1 MKILL
6 QDLKFGMRTL
16 LKRPGFTLVAV
27 LTLALGIGA
36 NAAIFSVVNAVLLRP
51 LPFKESD
58 RLVLVFEKT
67 QAAPREFISVPNLQ
81 DYRAGTRSFEE
92 FATFVPQSVNMTG
105 TGEPERVV
113 GAFATSTLFPLLGV
127 NVERGRALTAEDDA
141 AGGGLVAVL
150 GSEFVQRRFGGDPSV
165 VGRSLT
171 FNGEPYT
178 VVGVMPAGFQF
189 HGVTPDVL
197 LPAQKWPNYQVA
209 RSSHSCWVFGRL
221 KPGVSRETAE
231 GELSAIAKRLE
242 EAYPADN
249 KGRGV
254 EVLGLQEEQVED
266 IRPALLVLL
275 GAVGFILLIACANI
289 ANLLLARGASRR
301 KEVALRSA
309 LGASR
314 LRLLRQ
320 FLTETLLLALAGGVG
335 GLLVAQWGVDA
346 LLSLNSASIPLQ
358 GGLRIDAALDA
369 RVLLFS
375 LALSILTGVIFG
387 IVPALQLSKA
397 DLNSDLKEGGKTVG
411 EGGSRARLR
420 GAFVVSQV
428 ALSLVLLV
436 GAGLLLNSFYRLL
449 RAEPG
454 FDPRNLLTM
463 EYRLPKNRYA
473 KGEQQWAFHKEV
485 VERVSRVPGV
495 VSAAVVRGLPFSG
508 NGGAWTYLVPDRPA
522 PPEGQEPK
530 ALENAIDTNYLRT
543 VGLPLLSGRN
553 FTIQDGPDTQ
563 PVILVNR
570 TMAEKLW
577 PGEDPLGKRLEFP
590 EVKINATVVGVVGD
604 AKQYDLGETQRPQ
617 IYTAYAQN
625 PHIFGTLVVR
635 AGVEP
640 LSLSKQVRETV
651 WSVDPDQPVWKVRT
665 VEYLMGV
672 NVSDRRFVLYLMA
685 CFAGLALALTALGI
699 YGVVSYTV
707 AQRTHEIGI
716 RVALGAQG
724 RDVLRLVLRHG
735 MGLALL
741 GVGIG
746 LAAAYVVTRYLAS
759 LLYGVSTTDP
769 TTYAAVALLLACVAL
784 LACLVPARRATRVD
798 PMVALRHE

>member
-1 MKILL
+1 
-6 QDLKFGMRTL
+6 LKFGVRTL
-16 LKRPGFTLVAV
+16 VKRPGFTLVAV

-51 LPFKESD
+51 LPFRDSE
-58 RLVLVFEKT
+58 RLVTVFET
-67 QAAPREFISVPNLQ
+67 TRVVPREFISVPNLQ
-81 DYRAGTRSFEE
+81 DYRSGSRSFEE

-105 TGEPERVV
+105 AGEPERVV
-113 GAFATSTLFPLLGV
+113 GAFATSSLFPLLGV
-127 NVERGRALTAEDDA
+127 EAERGRALGSEDDA

-150 GSEFVQRRFGGDPSV
+150 GNEFWQRRFGGDASV
-165 VGRSLT
+165 VGRPLT
-171 FNGEPYT
+171 FNGESYT

-189 HGVTPDVL
+189 HGVAPDVL

-209 RSSHSCWVFGRL
+209 RSAHNAWVFGRL
-221 KPGVSRETAE
+221 RPGVSRETAE
-231 GELSAIAKRLE
+231 GELGAIAKRLE
-242 EAYPADN
+242 EAYPAEN

-254 EVLGLQEEQVED
+254 EVVGLQEEQVEN

-314 LRLLRQ
+314 VRLLRQ

-346 LLSLNSASIPLQ
+346 LLTLNSANIPLQ
-358 GGLRIDAALDA
+358 GGLRVDAALDA

-375 LALSILTGVIFG
+375 LALSLLTGVVFG

-411 EGGSRARLR
+411 DGGSRSRLR

-508 NGGAWTYLVPDRPA
+508 NGGSLTYLVPDRPA

-530 ALENAIDTNYLRT
+530 ALENAIDPNYLRT

-553 FTIQDGPDTQ
+553 FTAQDGPDAQ
-563 PVILVNR
+563 PVVLVNR

-577 PGEDPLGKRLEFP
+577 PGEDALGKRLNFSEA
-590 EVKINATVVGVVGD
+590 KINATVVGVVGD
-604 AKQYDLGETQRPQ
+604 AKQYDLGETQMPQ
-617 IYTAYAQN
+617 VYTAYAQN

-635 AGVEP
+635 ANVEP
-640 LSLSKQVRETV
+640 LSLSKQVREAV

-685 CFAGLALALTALGI
+685 CFAGLALLLTALGI

-746 LAAAYVVTRYLAS
+746 LAAAYAVTRYLAS

-769 TTYAAVALLLACVAL
+769 PTYAAVALLLAGVAL
-784 LACLVPARRATRVD
+784 LACLIPARRATRVD

>member
-1 MKILL
+1 
-6 QDLKFGMRTL
+6 MRTL
-16 LKRPGFTLVAV
+16 LKRPGFTAVAV

-36 NAAIFSVVNAVLLRP
+36 NTAIFSVVNAVLLRP
-51 LPFKESD
+51 LPFKDSG
-58 RLVLVFEKT
+58 RLVIVFETT
-67 QAAPREFISVPNLQ
+67 QTVPRDFVSVPNLE

-105 TGEPERVV
+105 AGEPERVV
-113 GAFATSTLFPLLGV
+113 GAFTTSSLFALLNV
-127 NVERGRALTAEDDA
+127 NVERGRALGAEDDA
-141 AGGGLVAVL
+141 VGGGLVAVL
-150 GSEFVQRRFGGDPSV
+150 GNEYWQRRFGGDPSV
-165 VGRSLT
+165 VGRPLT
-171 FNGEPYT
+171 FNGEPFT

-189 HGVTPDVL
+189 HGVAPDVM
-197 LPAQKWPNYQVA
+197 LPAHKWPNYQVA
-209 RSSHSCWVFGRL
+209 RSSHSAWVFGRL
-221 KPGVSRETAE
+221 KPGVSRETAQA
-231 GELSAIAKRLE
+231 ELGAIAKRLE

-254 EVLGLQEEQVED
+254 EVIGLQEEQVED
-266 IRPALLVLL
+266 IRPALLILL
-275 GAVGFILLIACANI
+275 AAVGFILLIACANI

-314 LRLLRQ
+314 VRLLRQ
-320 FLTETLLLALAGGVG
+320 LLTETLLLALLGGAAG
-335 GLLVAQWGVDA
+335 LVFAQWGVDA
-346 LLSLNSASIPLQ
+346 LLSLNSANIPLQ
-358 GGLRIDAALDA
+358 GGFRVDAALDS

-375 LALSILTGVIFG
+375 LGLSVLTGLVFG

-397 DLNSDLKEGGKTVG
+397 DLNSDLKEGGKTEG
-411 EGGSRARLR
+411 SGGSRSRLR

-463 EYRLPKNRYA
+463 EYRLPKNRYP
-473 KGEQQWAFHKEV
+473 KGGQQWAFHKEV

-495 VSAAVVRGLPFSG
+495 ESAAVVRGLPFSG
-508 NGGAWTYLVPDRPA
+508 NGGSLTYLVPDRPA
-522 PPEGQEPK
+522 PPAGQEPK
-530 ALENAIDTNYLRT
+530 ALENAIDPNYLHT

-553 FTIQDGPDTQ
+553 FTLQDGPDAQ
-563 PVILVNR
+563 PVVLVNR

-590 EVKINATVVGVVGD
+590 EAKMSATVVGVVGD
-604 AKQYDLGETQRPQ
+604 AKQYDIGETQRPQ
-617 IYTAYAQN
+617 VYTAYAQN
-625 PHIFGTLVVR
+625 PHIFGTLVLR
-635 AGVEP
+635 ANVEP
-640 LSLSKQVRETV
+640 LSLSKQVREAV

-665 VEYLMGV
+665 VEYLLGV
-672 NVSDRRFVLYLMA
+672 NVSDRRFLLYLMA
-685 CFAGLALALTALGI
+685 CFAGLALLLTALGI

-741 GVGIG
+741 GVGLG
-746 LAAAYVVTRYLAS
+746 LAAAYGVMRYLAS
-759 LLYGVSTTDP
+759 LLYGVSATDP
-769 TTYAAVALLLACVAL
+769 PTYAAVALLLAGVAL
-784 LACLVPARRATRVD
+784 VACLVPALRATRVD

>member
-1 MKILL
+1 MRTLL

-16 LKRPGFTLVAV
+16 LKRPGFTAVAV

-36 NAAIFSVVNAVLLRP
+36 NTAIFSVVNAVLLRP
-51 LPFKESD
+51 LPFKDSG
-58 RLVLVFEKT
+58 RLVIVFETT
-67 QAAPREFISVPNLQ
+67 QTVPRDFVSVPNLE

-105 TGEPERVV
+105 AGEPERVV
-113 GAFATSTLFPLLGV
+113 GAFTTSSLFALLNV
-127 NVERGRALTAEDDA
+127 NVERGRALGAEDDA
-141 AGGGLVAVL
+141 VGGGLVAVL
-150 GSEFVQRRFGGDPSV
+150 GNEYWQRRFGGDPSV
-165 VGRSLT
+165 VGRPLT
-171 FNGEPYT
+171 FNGEPFT

-189 HGVTPDVL
+189 HGVAPDVM
-197 LPAQKWPNYQVA
+197 LPAHKWPNYQVA
-209 RSSHSCWVFGRL
+209 RSSHSAWVFGRL
-221 KPGVSRETAE
+221 KPGVSRETAQA
-231 GELSAIAKRLE
+231 ELGAIAKRLE

-254 EVLGLQEEQVED
+254 EVIGLQEEQVED
-266 IRPALLVLL
+266 IRPALLILL
-275 GAVGFILLIACANI
+275 AAVGFILLIACANI

-314 LRLLRQ
+314 VRLLRQ
-320 FLTETLLLALAGGVG
+320 LLTETLLLALLGGAAG
-335 GLLVAQWGVDA
+335 LVFAQWGVDA
-346 LLSLNSASIPLQ
+346 LLSLNSANIPLQ
-358 GGLRIDAALDA
+358 GGFRVDAALDS

-375 LALSILTGVIFG
+375 LGLSVLTGLVFG

-397 DLNSDLKEGGKTVG
+397 DLNSDLKEGGKTEG
-411 EGGSRARLR
+411 SGGSRSRLR

-463 EYRLPKNRYA
+463 EYRLPKNRYP
-473 KGEQQWAFHKEV
+473 KGGQQWAFHKEV

-495 VSAAVVRGLPFSG
+495 ESAAVVRGLPFSG
-508 NGGAWTYLVPDRPA
+508 NGGSLTYLVPDRPA
-522 PPEGQEPK
+522 PPAGQEPK
-530 ALENAIDTNYLRT
+530 ALENAIDPNYLHT

-553 FTIQDGPDTQ
+553 FTLQDGPDAQ
-563 PVILVNR
+563 PVVLVNR

-590 EVKINATVVGVVGD
+590 EAKMSATVVGVVGD
-604 AKQYDLGETQRPQ
+604 AKQYDIGETQRPQ
-617 IYTAYAQN
+617 VYTAYAQN
-625 PHIFGTLVVR
+625 PHIFGTLVLR
-635 AGVEP
+635 ANVEP
-640 LSLSKQVRETV
+640 LSLSKQVREAV

-665 VEYLMGV
+665 VEYLLGV
-672 NVSDRRFVLYLMA
+672 NVSDRRFLLYLMA
-685 CFAGLALALTALGI
+685 CFAGLALLLTALGI

-741 GVGIG
+741 GVGLG
-746 LAAAYVVTRYLAS
+746 LAAAYGVMRYLAS
-759 LLYGVSTTDP
+759 LLYGVSATDP
-769 TTYAAVALLLACVAL
+769 PTYAAVALLLAGVAL
-784 LACLVPARRATRVD
+784 VACLVPALRATRVD

>member
-1 MKILL
+1 MRTLL
-6 QDLKFGMRTL
+6 QDLKFGTRTL

-36 NAAIFSVVNAVLLRP
+36 NTAIFSVVNAVLLKP
-51 LPFKESD
+51 LPFKDSE
-58 RLVLVFEKT
+58 RLVLVYETT
-67 QAAPREFISVPNLQ
+67 QAVPRDFVSVPDLQ
-81 DYRAGTRSFEE
+81 DYREGSRSFEE

-105 TGEPERVV
+105 SGEPERVV
-113 GAFATSTLFPLLGV
+113 GGFATSTLFPLLGV

-141 AGGGLVAVL
+141 EGGGLVAVV
-150 GSEFVQRRFGGDPSV
+150 GNEFWQRRFGGDPGI
-165 VGRSLT
+165 VGRPLT
-171 FNGEPYT
+171 FNGEPFT
-178 VVGVMPAGFQF
+178 VVGVMPAGFEF

-197 LPAQKWPNYQVA
+197 LPAHKWPNYKVA
-209 RSSHSCWVFGRL
+209 RSSHNCWVFGRL
-221 KPGVSRETAE
+221 KDGVSRETAE
-231 GELSAIAKRLE
+231 GELDAIAKRLE

-254 EVLGLQEEQVED
+254 EVIGLHEEQVED
-266 IRPALLVLL
+266 IRPALLILL

-301 KEVALRSA
+301 REVALRSA

-314 LRLLRQ
+314 VRLLRQ
-320 FLTETLLLALAGGVG
+320 LLTETLLLSLVGGVA
-335 GLLVAQWGVDA
+335 GLIFAQWGVDA
-346 LLSLNSASIPLQ
+346 LLTLNSANIPLQ
-358 GGLRIDAALDA
+358 GGLHVGAALDA

-375 LALSILTGVIFG
+375 LGLSILTGFVFG
-387 IVPALQLSKA
+387 IVPALQLSKT
-397 DLNSDLKEGGKTVG
+397 DLNDALKEGGKTVG
-411 EGGSRARLR
+411 GGGSRSRLR

-463 EYRLPKNRYA
+463 EYRLPRNRYS

-508 NGGAWTYLVPDRPA
+508 NGGSLTYQVPDRPA
-522 PPEGQEPK
+522 PPAGQESK
-530 ALENAIDTNYLRT
+530 ALENAIDPNYLRT
-543 VGLPLLSGRN
+543 VGLPLLRGRN
-553 FTIQDGPDTQ
+553 FTLQDGPDSQ
-563 PVILVNR
+563 PVVLVNR

-577 PGEDPLGKRLEFP
+577 PGEDPLGKRLDFP
-590 EVKINATVVGVVGD
+590 EVKMSAAVVGVVGD
-604 AKQYDLGETQRPQ
+604 AKQYDLGETQMPQ
-617 IYTAYAQN
+617 VYTAYAQN

-635 AGVEP
+635 ANVEP
-640 LSLSKQVRETV
+640 LSLSKQVREAV

-672 NVSDRRFVLYLMA
+672 NVSDRRFLLYLMA
-685 CFAGLALALTALGI
+685 CFAGLALLLTALGI

-724 RDVLRLVLRHG
+724 RDVLRLVLRQG

-741 GVGIG
+741 GVSIG
-746 LAAAYVVTRYLAS
+746 LVAAYGVTRYLAS

-769 TTYAAVALLLACVAL
+769 PTYAAVALLLAGVAL

>member
-1 MKILL
+1 M
-6 QDLKFGMRTL
+6 
-16 LKRPGFTLVAV
+16 
-27 LTLALGIGA
+27 LG
-36 NAAIFSVVNAVLLRP
+36 N
-51 LPFKESD
+51 E
-58 RLVLVFEKT
+58 
-67 QAAPREFISVPNLQ
+67 
-81 DYRAGTRSFEE
+81 YW
-92 FATFVPQSVNMTG
+92 
-105 TGEPERVV
+105 
-113 GAFATSTLFPLLGV
+113 
-127 NVERGRALTAEDDA
+127 
-141 AGGGLVAVL
+141 
-150 GSEFVQRRFGGDPSV
+150 QRRFAGDPAV
-165 VGRSLT
+165 VGRPLT

-189 HGVTPDVL
+189 HGVTPDVM
-197 LPAQKWPNYQVA
+197 LPAHKWPNYQVA
-209 RSSHSCWVFGRL
+209 RSAHNCWVFGRL
-221 KPGVSRETAE
+221 KPGVSRETAQE
-231 GELSAIAKRLE
+231 ELSAIAKRLE

-254 EVLGLQEEQVED
+254 EVLGLHEEQVED
-266 IRPALLVLL
+266 IRPALLILL

-320 FLTETLLLALAGGVG
+320 LLTETLLLALLGGVG

-346 LLSLNSASIPLQ
+346 LLTLNSANIPLQ
-358 GGLRIDAALDA
+358 AGLHVEAFLDA
-369 RVLLFS
+369 RVLTFS
-375 LALSILTGVIFG
+375 FALAILTGLVFG

-397 DLNSDLKEGGKTVG
+397 DLNSDLKEGGKTDG
-411 EGGSRARLR
+411 SGGSRSRLR
-420 GAFVVSQV
+420 GAFVVAQV
-428 ALSLVLLV
+428 ALSLMLLV

-463 EYRLPKNRYA
+463 EYRLPKNRYS

-485 VERVSRVPGV
+485 IERVSNVPGV

-508 NGGAWTYLVPDRPA
+508 NGGSWTYRVPDRPA

-543 VGLPLLSGRN
+543 VGLPLLRGRN

-563 PVILVNR
+563 PVVLVNR
-570 TMAEKLW
+570 TMAEKVW
-577 PGEDPLGKRLEFP
+577 PGEDPLGKRLDFP
-590 EVKINATVVGVVGD
+590 EVKVSATVVGVVGD
-604 AKQYDLGETQRPQ
+604 AKQYDLGETQYPQ

-635 AGVEP
+635 ANVEP
-640 LSLSKQVRETV
+640 LSLSKQVREAV

-672 NVSDRRFVLYLMA
+672 NVSDRRFLLYLMA
-685 CFAGLALALTALGI
+685 CFAGLALLLTALGI

-735 MGLALL
+735 MGLALA

-746 LAAAYVVTRYLAS
+746 LAASLVVTRYLAS
-759 LLYGVSTTDP
+759 LLYGVTTTDP
-769 TTYAAVALLLACVAL
+769 PTYASVALLLAGVAL